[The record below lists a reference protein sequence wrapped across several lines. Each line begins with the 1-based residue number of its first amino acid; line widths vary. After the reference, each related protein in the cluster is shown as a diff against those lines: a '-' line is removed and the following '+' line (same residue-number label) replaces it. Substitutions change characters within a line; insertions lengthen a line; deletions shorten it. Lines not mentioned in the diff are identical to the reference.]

1 MNMKRIS
8 GFQWAMTIFV
18 FFVLAFAF
26 PLILKDFQAEVPFKR
41 FVFDMSTL
49 APFIAAIIC
58 IIVFKNKRAQIA
70 SLKLSLSF
78 KVIERV
84 LLALILPLVIFIICM
99 YIFNNY
105 ADSFILLQSKNLS
118 VSIWT
123 ILIGHLFMAFFVEF
137 GFRSYLQN
145 IVETK
150 TNTFFASII
159 VGVLYAIWNVNT
171 TYSTEFTLYNL
182 LYSFS
187 FSMIIGELIR
197 ATKGRTIYI
206 AVIFHAAMTFALV
219 FFFSEEIGD
228 LFSMKV
234 IALSTAAVAAVYII
248 LSLIVRACLYYF
260 TKDSL
265 EEVEPDNYLDY
276 PKDPEDDDIKTSPA
290 AEAEAEEKE
299 VSDET
304 STEQENTET
313 TDEEM
318 RPTSSA
324 VKEAK
329 DEIKQSEENTEENTD
344 TNKRSPFSNNN
355 HRR

>member
-58 IIVFKNKRAQIA
+58 ILVFKNKRAQIA

-78 KVIERV
+78 KVIER
-84 LLALILPLVIFIICM
+84 LLMAMILPLIIFIICM
-99 YIFNNY
+99 FIFNTY
-105 ADSFILLQSKNLS
+105 ADSFIILQSKNLS

-123 ILIGHLFMAFFVEF
+123 ILIGHLCMAFFVEF

-150 TNTFFASII
+150 MNTFFASII

-171 TYSTEFTLYNL
+171 TYSTEYTLYNL
-182 LYSFS
+182 LYSFA

-206 AVIFHAAMTFALV
+206 AVVFHTLMSFALV
-219 FFFSEEIGD
+219 FFFSEEVGD

-234 IALSTAAVAAVYII
+234 IALSTAAVAATFII
-248 LSLIVRACLYYF
+248 LSLIIRAALYYF

-265 EEVEPDNYLDY
+265 EEVDPDNYLDY

-290 AEAEAEEKE
+290 AEQQAKEDTDPETTSAEKENPEEAPKEESHPTSTAVEDAEE
-299 VSDET
+299 
-304 STEQENTET
+304 
-313 TDEEM
+313 
-318 RPTSSA
+318 
-324 VKEAK
+324 
-329 DEIKQSEENTEENTD
+329 EIKQTEENTD
-344 TNKRSPFSNNN
+344 LDNKRSTFSKNNQ
-355 HRR
+355 RR